1 MKGQDDAGQ
10 EFVQA
15 LLCIGLKHP
24 DTEESLACKGT
35 VVESATVKVGGRA
48 FLFVRPI
55 HVMMKVDAA
64 MAEVT
69 RMAAKEPERYI
80 PGKSGWITIKLKPGE
95 PTPPLPMLER
105 WIGESY
111 RLTAGSPAKAKP
123 TKAGAAAGKKVADKR
138 KSVASKKSFR

>member
-1 MKGQDDAGQ
+1 MKRQDDAGQ

-15 LLCIGLKHP
+15 LLRIGLKHP
-24 DTEESLACKGT
+24 DAEENLACKGT

-55 HVMMKVDAA
+55 HVMLKVDAA

-69 RMAAKEPERYI
+69 KMAAKEPERYI
-80 PGKSGWITIKLKPGE
+80 PGKGGWITIKLKPGE

-111 RLTAGSPAKAKP
+111 RLTAGQGAKG
-123 TKAGAAAGKKVADKR
+123 KAPGAAAGKKR
-138 KSVASKKSFR
+138 ASR

>member
-1 MKGQDDAGQ
+1 MKQKDDSNQG
-10 EFVQA
+10 FVQA
-15 LLCIGLKHP
+15 LLRIGLKLP

-48 FLFVRPI
+48 FLFVRPV

-80 PGKSGWITIKLKPGE
+80 AGKGGWVTIKLKPGE

-111 RLTAGSPAKAKP
+111 RLSAGSD
-123 TKAGAAAGKKVADKR
+123 AGKKKVAKR
-138 KSVASKKSFR
+138 